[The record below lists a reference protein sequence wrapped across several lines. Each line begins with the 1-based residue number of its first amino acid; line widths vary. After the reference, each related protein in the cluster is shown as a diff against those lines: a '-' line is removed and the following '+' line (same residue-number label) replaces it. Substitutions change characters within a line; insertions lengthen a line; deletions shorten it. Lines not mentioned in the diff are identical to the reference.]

1 MTFPAPIS
9 QARPAARV
17 LYGVALPL
25 SLVVWLLPLA
35 AVMLTSLRS
44 LPEVSRGDYWGWP
57 EAWEFANYGRV
68 LAGTPMLRYLL
79 NSLIVALPTV
89 TGTILISA
97 MAGTALALY
106 RLRLGV
112 PLFAMFVAGN
122 LVPFQILM
130 IPVRNLMVRLGVYDT
145 YGALILFHIA
155 FQTGFCTLFMRTFI
169 GRLPFELVEAARLA
183 GAGELRIFW
192 SIVLPLVRPAMAA
205 LAVLVFTF
213 VWNDYFWAL
222 TLVQSDSVRP
232 VTTGL
237 TALRGQWVT
246 SWQLVSAGSLVA
258 ALPPVVVFLL
268 MQNHFISG
276 LTVGARR
283 R

>member
-1 MTFPAPIS
+1 
-9 QARPAARV
+9 
-17 LYGVALPL
+17 
-25 SLVVWLLPLA
+25 
-35 AVMLTSLRS
+35 
-44 LPEVSRGDYWGWP
+44 
-57 EAWEFANYGRV
+57 
-68 LAGTPMLRYLL
+68 
-79 NSLIVALPTV
+79 VALPTV

-145 YGALILFHIA
+145 YGSLILFHIA
-155 FQTGFCTLFMRTFI
+155 FQTGFCTLFMRNFI

-246 SWQLVSAGSLVA
+246 SWQLVSAGSLLA

-268 MQNHFISG
+268 MQNHFVSG
-276 LTVGARR
+276 LTAGARR

>member
-1 MTFPAPIS
+1 LTFPAPIAR
-9 QARPAARV
+9 ARPAARV
-17 LYGVALPL
+17 LYGVALSL
-25 SLVVWLLPLA
+25 SLAVWLLPLA

-68 LAGTPMLRYLL
+68 LTGTPMLCYLA
-79 NSLIVALPTV
+79 NSLVVALPTV

-112 PLFAMFVAGN
+112 PLFAMFIAGN

-145 YGALILFHIA
+145 YGSLILFHIA

-169 GRLPFELVEAARLA
+169 GRLPLELVEAARLA

-276 LTVGARR
+276 LTAGARR